1 MSDHPRPQLFPSG
14 ERVLLD
20 IRPATPSIVL
30 RPLFTVTAMVV
41 LGILGAWTFD
51 LLADRVG
58 RGDPD
63 LFARLNRYSGWAA
76 VLGTSFAAL
85 RLLWEV
91 LFWWSCRFVLTD
103 QRAFRTF
110 GVLSR
115 STADFPLRN
124 LQHLTVLRTV
134 RERLFGLGTVGIR
147 TSGGAFPEMY
157 WWMVARP
164 HEVMATIRKA
174 MDTIPPS
181 ADTALPDASS
191 GSAIPLTSS
200 PPHPLT
206 SSSSRPLILGLAG
219 GIGSG
224 KSAVAAEFA
233 ALGALVIDSDK
244 EAKAAL
250 DLPRVR
256 EELVKWWGPRVLTAE
271 GRADR
276 PAIASIIFSD
286 PAERTRLEALVHP
299 IVKATRAQLVERAAR
314 EGKHVV
320 VVDAP
325 LLYEAGVD
333 KECDAVVFV
342 DSPEPLRAARVQA
355 SRGWDR
361 AELTR
366 RENAQLPLEAK
377 RRRADDVVVN
387 DASRE
392 VLAGRVRDVLERIQ
406 RRDPRRRLGG

>member
-1 MSDHPRPQLFPSG
+1 MSDHPRPQLIPSG

-30 RPLFTVTAMVV
+30 RPLFTVMAMLA
-41 LGILGAWTFD
+41 LGVLGAWTFD

-174 MDTIPPS
+174 MDT
-181 ADTALPDASS
+181 TPDAQRGASTPL
-191 GSAIPLTSS
+191 IPSS
-200 PPHPLT
+200 PHLPV
-206 SSSSRPLILGLAG
+206 SSSPRPLILGLAG

-286 PAERTRLEALVHP
+286 PAERSRLEALVHP

-342 DSPEPLRAARVQA
+342 DSPEPLREARVQA